1 MWQVRTCDPW
11 PLGWAEAVM
20 AGGWCRAG
28 EVPQSFRTPVLA
40 SWGLSQL
47 CLDFPG
53 RRGWADPGKQTLG
66 SRGSS
71 PKPHLPPGASCH
83 HWHSWV
89 CEMTAFLSKDSSALS
104 SFKCTEPQAIYSIF
118 SSVSEWL
125 SESFH
130 LCFTWEA
137 QHLAALFES
146 VCAPVRVCRG
156 G

>member
-1 MWQVRTCDPW
+1 MV
-11 PLGWAEAVM
+11 VV

-28 EVPQSFRTPVLA
+28 EVSQSFRAPVLP

-47 CLDFPG
+47 CLDFPS

-66 SRGSS
+66 CRGSS
-71 PKPHLPPGASCH
+71 PNPRLPPGASCH
-83 HWHSWV
+83 QRHSWV
-89 CEMTAFLSKDSSALS
+89 CEMTALLSKDSSALS
-104 SFKCTEPQAIYSIF
+104 SFECVEPWAIYSIF

-130 LCFTWEA
+130 LRFRWEP
-137 QHLAALFES
+137 QHLAVLFES
-146 VCAPVRVCRG
+146 VCVPVRVRRG